1 MPAHAQSRISVE
13 PPPRRNSVKVKAV
26 ECGGDGGSALA
37 SCLSESE
44 HIGMLDC
51 NIQNESDLPQ
61 SYRPSLVTLC
71 KYRNIYIYIII
82 ILNIEIARSAY
93 WRVLAL

>member
-37 SCLSESE
+37 SCLSESD
-44 HIGMLDC
+44 HIGMLNC
-51 NIQNESDLPQ
+51 KIQNGSALPQ
-61 SYRPSLVTLC
+61 SHRPSLETLC
-71 KYRNIYIYIII
+71 K
-82 ILNIEIARSAY
+82 
-93 WRVLAL
+93 